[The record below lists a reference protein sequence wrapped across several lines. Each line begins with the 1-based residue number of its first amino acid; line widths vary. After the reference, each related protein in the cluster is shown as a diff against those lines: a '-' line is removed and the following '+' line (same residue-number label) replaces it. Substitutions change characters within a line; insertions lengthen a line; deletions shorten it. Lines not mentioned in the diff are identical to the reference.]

1 MGDRSYPEKTYTVDR
16 LSVQIYASEWELAT
30 DAAAIAGNHLRSLL
44 QQREIATVI
53 LATGNS
59 QILFL
64 QALITLEGI
73 DWSRVGFFHL
83 DEYLGIEAD
92 HPASFRRYLR
102 ERVENFVQPAWFQYI
117 EGDAVQPLDECDR
130 YGQLL
135 NARAIDLCCL
145 GVGENGHLAFN
156 EPSVADFQDPRSVK
170 LVKLDQA
177 NREQQVRGGHFP
189 DLAAVPRYAFTLTI
203 PAIRRAEK
211 ILCLAPGTRKTQV
224 METMLRGEVSPAC
237 PASILRETPRSILF
251 LDRDSAG
258 EAFRIS

>member
-1 MGDRSYPEKTYTVDR
+1 MGDYTVDR
-16 LSVQIYASEWELAT
+16 LSVRIYASEWELAT
-30 DAAAIAGNHLRSLL
+30 DAAAIAGDYLRDCL

-64 QALITLEGI
+64 QALIALEGI

-83 DEYLGIEAD
+83 DEYLGIGAE
-92 HPASFRRYLR
+92 HPASFRYYLR
-102 ERVENFVQPAWFQYI
+102 ERVENRVRPAWFEYI
-117 EGDAVQPLDECDR
+117 EGDARQPLDECDR

-135 NARAIDLCCL
+135 NAGAIDLCFL

-189 DLAAVPRYAFTLTI
+189 DLAAVPDYAFTLTI
-203 PAIRRAEK
+203 PAIRRALK
-211 ILCLAPGTRKTQV
+211 ILCLAPGRRKARV
-224 METMLRGEVSPAC
+224 IETMLRGEVSPAC
-237 PASILRETPRSILF
+237 PASILRETVRSILF
-251 LDRDSAG
+251 LDGDSAR
-258 EAFRIS
+258 EAFRY